1 MALAVNEVLTLSFK
15 GRASRR
21 AYWYSMAVFAC
32 LFPLT
37 LALLAGIL
45 GTEDSLVQGT
55 AGFFS
60 QTAGVL
66 LGMILLAEL
75 LFLVAAVVRRL
86 HDISYSGT
94 AALFLLIPGIQ
105 LIVLVLLGCFP
116 GKKGLNRFG
125 PDPLA
130 IMTISSA
137 VPSWKEEAGIKQT
150 EIRRPHSKREDR
162 FE

>member
-55 AGFFS
+55 A
-60 QTAGVL
+60 
-66 LGMILLAEL
+66 
-75 LFLVAAVVRRL
+75 
-86 HDISYSGT
+86 
-94 AALFLLIPGIQ
+94 ALFLLIPGIQ

-137 VPSWKEEAGIKQT
+137 VPYWKEEAGIKQT